1 MLAAGSASAAED
13 RTLNT
18 LRIASKLLA
27 TNYFT
32 RESVDD
38 GTLLRRHYLDADV
51 LYGLCEI
58 KPTMKEL
65 ELYITDVG
73 PFRHSA
79 GRNKLLLL
87 LLLLHCTHCS
97 VNSVYTALYK
107 NGASVEDRTLHW
119 HTASALFI
127 LAHYLPHWM
136 HGMLCLTLYLRVY

>member
-27 TNYFT
+27 TNHLT

-38 GTLLRRHYLDADV
+38 GTHVEKHYQDADV

-58 KPTMKEL
+58 KSIMEEL
-65 ELYITDVG
+65 ELYIIDIG
-73 PFRHSA
+73 PFRHTA

-87 LLLLHCTHCS
+87 PPS
-97 VNSVYTALYK
+97 
-107 NGASVEDRTLHW
+107 
-119 HTASALFI
+119 F
-127 LAHYLPHWM
+127 P
-136 HGMLCLTLYLRVY
+136 